1 MFSLGF
7 PASASGKEAA
17 CQCRKCKRCRFN
29 PLTGKIPWRKAWQP
43 TPVFLPGESPWTEEP
58 GRLQSMRSRRVG
70 HVRQAHI
77 YMYIQYVYICMY
89 TYSLIQIEAVSKPS
103 LSPCSQLPVLGDLS
117 SALSS
122 LGPFQGFP
130 SCLAITALDV
140 WPRFWIHASR
150 SGRTTGS
157 VTAGPLRLMGDGP
170 SAGCGSESSRAG
182 CKEPG
187 AERQVFPGRWAPPSQ
202 AACRQGSS
210 GTQCSL

>member
-1 MFSLGF
+1 MATHSSTLAWRIPMDRG
-7 PASASGKEAA
+7 AWEATVHEVA
-17 CQCRKCKRCRFN
+17 KSWTCQAGTHICIY
-29 PLTGKIPWRKAWQP
+29 TI
-43 TPVFLPGESPWTEEP
+43 
-58 GRLQSMRSRRVG
+58 RV
-70 HVRQAHI
+70 
-77 YMYIQYVYICMY
+77 YMCGMH

-103 LSPCSQLPVLGDLS
+103 LSPCSQLPSLGDLS

-202 AACRQGSS
+202 AACSQGSS

>member
-1 MFSLGF
+1 MATHSSTLAWRIPMDRG
-7 PASASGKEAA
+7 AWEATVHEVVKSWT
-17 CQCRKCKRCRFN
+17 CQAGTHICVY
-29 PLTGKIPWRKAWQP
+29 TI
-43 TPVFLPGESPWTEEP
+43 
-58 GRLQSMRSRRVG
+58 RV
-70 HVRQAHI
+70 
-77 YMYIQYVYICMY
+77 YMCGMY

-103 LSPCSQLPVLGDLS
+103 LSPCSQLPSLGDLS

-170 SAGCGSESSRAG
+170 SAGCESESSRAG

-187 AERQVFPGRWAPPSQ
+187 TERQVFPGRWAPPSQ
-202 AACRQGSS
+202 AACSQGSS